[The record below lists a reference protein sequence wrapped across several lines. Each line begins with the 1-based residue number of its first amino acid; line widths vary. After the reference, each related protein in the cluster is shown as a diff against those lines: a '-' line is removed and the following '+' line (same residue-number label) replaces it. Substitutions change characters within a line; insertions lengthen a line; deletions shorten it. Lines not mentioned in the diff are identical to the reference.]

1 MAPDSEPQA
10 RRRTPNLAHDLVNEL
25 TQRILQGDFATGQKL
40 PSETAIV
47 SEHGVSRTVVREA
60 LSKLQ
65 AAGLVETRHG
75 VGTFVLERRPHP
87 GLRLNVDTLTN
98 VRSVLELRMGL
109 ETQAASLAARRRTDA
124 QLAQMREALDD
135 YGRLLANND
144 SCVEADRRFHL
155 LIAQA
160 TGNNCFPE
168 MLMHLGASLIP
179 RTQLNTQERGSED
192 FSQLGKMAQAE
203 HEAIYQAIRRQD
215 ADAARAAMLL
225 HLSNSMERFHAG
237 EHR

>member
-1 MAPDSEPQA
+1 MPLDNRVPAK
-10 RRRTPNLAHDLVNEL
+10 RRTPNLAHDLVNAL
-25 TQRILQGDFATGQKL
+25 TQQILRGDFTVGQKL
-40 PSETAIV
+40 PTETAIV
-47 SEHGVSRTVVREA
+47 GEHGVSRTVVREA

-75 VGTFVLERRPHP
+75 VGTFVLERPASG

-109 ETQAASLAARRRTDA
+109 ETQAAALAAKRRSEA

-135 YGRLLANND
+135 YRQLLANND

-168 MLMHLGASLIP
+168 MLLHLGKALIP
-179 RTQLNTQERGSED
+179 RTQLNAQERGGED
-192 FSQLGKMAQAE
+192 FSQLGQIAQAE

-237 EHR
+237 

>member
-1 MAPDSEPQA
+1 MPLDNRVPAK
-10 RRRTPNLAHDLVNEL
+10 RRTPNLAHDLVNAL
-25 TQRILQGDFATGQKL
+25 TQQILRGDFTVGQKL
-40 PSETAIV
+40 PTETAIV
-47 SEHGVSRTVVREA
+47 GEHGVSRTVVREA

-75 VGTFVLERRPHP
+75 VGTFVLERPASG

-109 ETQAASLAARRRTDA
+109 ETQAAALAAKRRSEA

-135 YGRLLANND
+135 YRQLLANND

-160 TGNNCFPE
+160 TGNDCFPE
-168 MLMHLGASLIP
+168 MLLHLGKALIP
-179 RTQLNTQERGSED
+179 RTQLNAQERGGED
-192 FSQLGKMAQAE
+192 FSQLGQVAQAE

-237 EHR
+237 

>member
-1 MAPDSEPQA
+1 MESDPLA

-25 TQRILQGDFATGQKL
+25 TQRILRGDYATGQKL
-40 PSETAIV
+40 PPETVIV

-75 VGTFVLERRPHP
+75 VGTFVVERQGHG
-87 GLRLNVDTLTN
+87 GLRLNVATLTN

-109 ETQAASLAARRRTDA
+109 ETQAAALAAGRRSDT
-124 QLAQMREALDD
+124 QLTQMREALDE

-144 SCVEADRRFHL
+144 DCVAADRKFHL

-168 MLMHLGASLIP
+168 MLLHLGTALIP
-179 RTQLNTQERGSED
+179 RTQLNSQERGGED
-192 FSQLGKMAQAE
+192 FTQLGKMAQAE
-203 HEAIYQAIRRQD
+203 HEAIYRAIRRKD
-215 ADAARAAMLL
+215 PDAARAAMLL
-225 HLSNSMERFHAG
+225 HLSNSLERFDAG
-237 EHR
+237 R

>member
-1 MAPDSEPQA
+1 MPLKNGMSAK
-10 RRRTPNLAHDLVNEL
+10 RRTPNLAHDLVNAL
-25 TQRILQGDFATGQKL
+25 TQQILRGDLSAGQKL
-40 PSETAIV
+40 PPEIAIV

-75 VGTFVLERRPHP
+75 VGTFVLEQPVSS

-109 ETQAASLAARRRTDA
+109 ETQAAALAAKRRNEA
-124 QLAQMREALDD
+124 QLAQMRQALDD
-135 YGRLLANND
+135 YGKLLANND

-168 MLMHLGASLIP
+168 MLLYLGKALIP
-179 RTQLNTQERGSED
+179 RTQLNAQERGGED
-192 FSQLGKMAQAE
+192 FSQLGQFAQAE

-225 HLSNSMERFHAG
+225 HLTNSMERFHAG
-237 EHR
+237 

>member
-1 MAPDSEPQA
+1 MPSHSEQA
-10 RRRTPNLAHDLVNEL
+10 TRRRAPNLAHDLVNEL
-25 TQRILQGDFATGQKL
+25 TQRILRGDYPMGQKL

-47 SEHGVSRTVVREA
+47 GEHGVSRTVVREA

-75 VGTFVLERRPHP
+75 VGTFVMERVPQA
-87 GLRLNVDTLTN
+87 GMRLNVATLTN

-109 ETQAASLAARRRTDA
+109 ETQAAALAARRRSEA
-124 QLAQMREALDD
+124 QLSQMREALDD
-135 YGRLLANND
+135 YQNLLANND

-160 TGNNCFPE
+160 TGNDCFAE
-168 MLMHLGASLIP
+168 MLLHLGAALIP
-179 RTQLNTQERGSED
+179 RTQLNHQERGGED
-192 FSQLGKMAQAE
+192 FTVLGRMAQAE
-203 HEAIYQAIRRQD
+203 HEAIYAAIRRQD

-237 EHR
+237 

>member
-1 MAPDSEPQA
+1 MPLESDLLA
-10 RRRTPNLAHDLVNEL
+10 RRRAPNLAHDLVNEL
-25 TQRILQGDFATGQKL
+25 TQRILCGTFAVGQKL

-47 SEHGVSRTVVREA
+47 GEHGVSRTVVREA

-75 VGTFVLERRPHP
+75 VGTFVLERTAQV

-109 ETQAASLAARRRTDA
+109 ETHAAALAAKRRSDA

-144 SCVEADRRFHL
+144 SCVKADRSFHV

-168 MLMHLGASLIP
+168 MLLHLGKALIP
-179 RTQLNTQERGSED
+179 RTQLNSQERGGED
-192 FSQLGKMAQAE
+192 FSLLGKLAQAE

-215 ADAARAAMLL
+215 PDAARAAMLL

-237 EHR
+237 

>member
-1 MAPDSEPQA
+1 MPLENDVPA
-10 RRRTPNLAHDLVNEL
+10 RRRAPNLAHDLVNAL
-25 TQRILQGDFATGQKL
+25 TQQILRGDFSVGQKL
-40 PSETAIV
+40 PPEITIV

-75 VGTFVLERRPHP
+75 VGTFVLERPAAG

-109 ETQAASLAARRRTDA
+109 ETQGAALAAKRRNET
-124 QLAQMREALDD
+124 QLVQMRQALDD
-135 YGRLLANND
+135 YGQLLANND

-168 MLMHLGASLIP
+168 MLLHLGKALIP
-179 RTQLNTQERGSED
+179 RTQLNAQERGGED
-192 FSQLGKMAQAE
+192 FSQLGQFAQAE
-203 HEAIYQAIRRQD
+203 HDAIYQAIRRQD

-225 HLSNSMERFHAG
+225 HLTNSMERFHAG
-237 EHR
+237 

>member
-1 MAPDSEPQA
+1 MLPDSDLSA
-10 RRRTPNLAHDLVNEL
+10 RRRTPSLAHDLVNDL
-25 TQRILQGDFATGQKL
+25 TQRILRGDFAVGQKL

-75 VGTFVLERRPHP
+75 VGTFVLERPTHG

-109 ETQAASLAARRRTDA
+109 ETQAAALAARRRTEE
-124 QLAQMREALDD
+124 QLLLMRQALDD
-135 YGRLLANND
+135 YRQLLANND
-144 SCVEADRRFHL
+144 SCVEADRRFHV

-168 MLMHLGASLIP
+168 MLLHLGAALIP
-179 RTQLNTQERGSED
+179 RTQLNSQERGGED
-192 FSQLGKMAQAE
+192 FSQLGKVAQAE

-215 ADAARAAMLL
+215 PDAARAAMLL

-237 EHR
+237 